1 MSIIKEG
8 NLTFQFP
15 SDWQVCKYDGENHF
29 YYNQVCQC
37 QGTKAV
43 DILALSGPQLFM
55 IEAKDFRGD
64 RIKNKERLNKGELI
78 IEVAQKVRD
87 TFAGLYG
94 AYRCFNEELQ
104 PFCHRLFTGKY
115 QPVKVVLLLEEDIP
129 PSNDIKSLKQ
139 KRAALAISIH
149 KQLKFLSVHCSVHNC
164 SDLPKHFQWSVK

>member
-1 MSIIKEG
+1 MIIFKEG

-15 SDWQVCKYDGENHF
+15 SDWHVCKYDGKSHF

-43 DILALSGPQLFM
+43 DILAWTGNQLFI
-55 IEAKDFRGD
+55 IEAKYFRGD
-64 RIKNKERLNKGELI
+64 RIENKERLNKGELI

-87 TFAGLYG
+87 TFVGLYG
-94 AYRCFNEELQ
+94 AHRCFNEELQ
-104 PFCHRLFTGKY
+104 AFCHQLFTGKH

-139 KRAALAISIH
+139 KRGALARAIH
-149 KQLKFLSVHCSVHNC
+149 KQLKFLSIHCYVHNC
-164 SDLPKHFQWSVK
+164 SDLPNHFQWSVK